1 MKGTKR
7 ANPFSSR
14 HVSSYFRSVS
24 QVANSSQS
32 SRAQESGTNVGGSG
46 TVPKHT
52 VPSQEQQLSP
62 HIVANPEPEDDNTST
77 SSQEESDL
85 NPDDIIADP
94 GLRKPIE
101 ELDVNVGDAARREYL
116 VMGPCQPV
124 GHKYPTKLIGS
135 HMRRFQDKWFKRYDW
150 LEYNV
155 AKDAAFCFYCFL
167 FKQPRAENFGTESFT
182 RVGFYFLKNGIEACD
197 LHVGKDINSAHNKA
211 RKYCEAFRNQ
221 RQGVDYVLAAATK
234 KEEEEY
240 KARMTI
246 MIGIAKFLLLQ
257 ALAFRG
263 HDESS
268 RSNNRGNFLEM
279 LKWYKGKDDKAA
291 KLLDNAP
298 RNHQMTAPK
307 IQKQICKACANVTTK
322 AIIDDIGD
330 KKFVVLVDEARDAS
344 IKEQMALVLRYV
356 NNQGQVIERFVG
368 VKHVPDTTFP
378 SLKIALDGMLK
389 SLGLSISN
397 VRGQGYD
404 GASNM
409 RGQFHGLQRR
419 IIDENPYAFYI
430 HCFAHQLQLVVVSVA
445 KCSSSVLD
453 FFNYDNMIVN
463 TVNASCHRK
472 DKLLQSQ
479 HDELLNK
486 LETGDIFTGRGKNQE
501 NNLAR
506 PGDTRWGSHHKT
518 LCRLVHM
525 WKSVLHVLENLSDD
539 ATNATQKT
547 TTSGLLEKMESFE
560 FVFIMHLMIRILGKT
575 NDLSTCL
582 QRKDQNI
589 VRVVGLIGTT
599 LKEVE
604 KIRNSGWDEILED
617 TKGFCFAHNIVVP
630 NMEDKIPARGRS
642 RGRGSHMVTCYD
654 HFHHEI
660 FNVVLDQIIVEFNN
674 RFAERSTQLL
684 RCIACLDP
692 KNSFHNFDIDKLTEL
707 ARMYADDFSQY
718 ECIVLGDQLGT
729 FIVDARDDPDFAN
742 CVDLGKLAVKMVQTK
757 RHKTFPLVYRLI
769 ELALILPV
777 ATATVE
783 RAFSAMKIIKTDL
796 RNKMNDDWMNHSM
809 LCYIERDIFA
819 SIEDDKIL
827 EFFQSMRSRKKQLPR
842 VATGSSSSP
851 IIDEEMAG

>member
-14 HVSSYFRSVS
+14 PVSSYFRSVS

-46 TVPKHT
+46 TVTEHT
-52 VPSQEQQLSP
+52 VPPQQQQLSP

-77 SSQEESDL
+77 SSQEER
-85 NPDDIIADP
+85 
-94 GLRKPIE
+94 LRKPIE
-101 ELDVNVGDAARREYL
+101 ELDVNIRDAARRGYL

-135 HMRRFQDKWFKRYDW
+135 RMRRFQDKWFKRYDW
-150 LEYNV
+150 LEYSV

-167 FKQPRAENFGTESFT
+167 FKQPRAENFGTKSFT
-182 RVGFYFLKNGIEACD
+182 RVACD
-197 LHVGKDINSAHNKA
+197 LHVGNDINSAHNKA

-221 RQGVDYVLAAATK
+221 RQGVDCVFAAATK
-234 KEEEEY
+234 KDEEEY

-246 MIGIAKFLLLQ
+246 MIGIAIFFLLQ

-263 HDESS
+263 HDEFS

-279 LKWYKGKDDKAA
+279 LKWYKGNDEKAA

-298 RNHQMTAPK
+298 RNHQMSAPK

-322 AIIDDIGD
+322 ATIGDIGD

-368 VKHVPDTTFP
+368 VKHVPHTTSA

-409 RGQFHGLQRR
+409 RGQFHCLQRR
-419 IIDENPYAFYI
+419 ILDENPYAFYI

-445 KCSSSVLD
+445 KCSSFVLD
-453 FFNYDNMIVN
+453 FFNYASMIVN

-501 NNLAR
+501 TNLAR
-506 PGDTRWGSHHKT
+506 PGDTRLGSHHKT
-518 LCRLVHM
+518 LCRPVHM

-547 TTSGLLEKMESFE
+547 TTSGLLERMESFE

-589 VRVVGLIGTT
+589 VRALGLIGTT

-630 NMEDKIPARGRS
+630 NMEDKIPAIGHS
-642 RGRGSHMVTCYD
+642 RGCGSHMVTYYD

-660 FNVVLDQIIVEFNN
+660 LNVVLDQIIVESNN

-742 CVDLGKLAVKMVQTK
+742 CVDLGKLAVKMVQTE

-777 ATATVE
+777 GTATVE

-827 EFFQSMRSRKKQLPR
+827 EFFQSMRSPKKQLPR
-842 VATGSSSSP
+842 VATGMLALTNTTMYHIFIR
-851 IIDEEMAG
+851 IIS